1 MAFIKERHRPR
12 KRYGQHFLN
21 NENIADRI
29 VESAAVGSGDTVL
42 EIGPGKG
49 ILTGRILKR
58 ARAVYAVEIDRDLT
72 AILRERFKGEQGF
85 HLIEADILTQDLIE
99 LFRDVSSRIKVV
111 SNIPYNIS
119 SPIIELLIRS
129 RTVVSAAVLMVQK
142 EVARRLLAG
151 PGSKDYGLTTLNL
164 ALCAEAGKVMD
175 VKPGA
180 FSPPPEVMSSVISVV
195 FSESYRYP
203 LNDEKIFRVITG
215 VAFRQRRKMLRNTLI
230 PYFIS
235 RGLDKSKAVEI
246 LPAANVDPQA
256 RPESVDVAGFVKI
269 CNEFVKMCPGS
280 YPNPNKPEPNRNN
293 I

>member
-72 AILRERFKGEQGF
+72 AMLRERFKGEQGF

-142 EVARRLLAG
+142 EVARRLLSE

-164 ALCAEAGKVMD
+164 ALCAEAKKVMD

-195 FSESYRYP
+195 FSDSYRYP
-203 LNDEKIFRVITG
+203 VDDEQIFRVITG

-235 RGLDKSKAVEI
+235 RGLGKLKAEEI
-246 LPAANVDPQA
+246 LFAANVDPQA
-256 RPESVDVAGFVKI
+256 RPERVDVADFVNI
-269 CNEFVKMCPGS
+269 TNEFVKMCPGS
-280 YPNPNKPEPNRNN
+280 NSPEARP
-293 I
+293 